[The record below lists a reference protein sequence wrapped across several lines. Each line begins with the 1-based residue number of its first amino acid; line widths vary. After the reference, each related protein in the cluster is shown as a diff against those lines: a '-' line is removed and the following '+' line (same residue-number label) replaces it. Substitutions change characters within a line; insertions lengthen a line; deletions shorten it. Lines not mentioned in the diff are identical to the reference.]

1 MPKAANFEY
10 MKKLL
15 IENKAIFFGLLF
27 LLFVGNLILSQKI
40 LAVNIK
46 LTELR
51 NRHQLKI
58 ARMSELKV
66 KASQLHST
74 KYIIE
79 QAKLYGF
86 VETQNIM
93 YLTDNDF
100 LAKND

>member
-1 MPKAANFEY
+1 MPRAANFEF

-15 IENKAIFFGLLF
+15 IKNKAIFFGLLF
-27 LLFVGNLILSQKI
+27 LLFIGNLVLSQKI
-40 LAVNIK
+40 LGINIK

-51 NRHQLKI
+51 SNHQLKI
-58 ARMSELKV
+58 AQMSELKV
-66 KASQLHST
+66 KASQLDST